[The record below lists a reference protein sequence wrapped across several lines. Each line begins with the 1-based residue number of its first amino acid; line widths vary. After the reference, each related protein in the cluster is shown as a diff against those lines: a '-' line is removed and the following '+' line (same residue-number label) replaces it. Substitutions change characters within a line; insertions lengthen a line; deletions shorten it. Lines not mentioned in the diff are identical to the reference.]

1 MAQPLDKDRQA
12 LRCDLFFPVLHSKVA
27 VMRLSEFIV
36 QEVDRIVDE
45 WERFAAT
52 ITPAANTMD
61 SIALRDHA
69 KVILLAASRDM
80 NTAQTASE
88 QQAKA
93 EGEGAE
99 KTPSLDQVFVERL
112 PNYAGAVLILML
124 AMLCASQLLIRVIT
138 LTPR

>member
-1 MAQPLDKDRQA
+1 
-12 LRCDLFFPVLHSKVA
+12 
-27 VMRLSEFIV
+27 MRLSEFIV

-52 ITPAANTMD
+52 ITPAANNMD

-99 KTPSLDQVFVERL
+99 KNPSLDQ
-112 PNYAGAVLILML
+112 AA
-124 AMLCASQLLIRVIT
+124 ASHGELRHTVGFDLV
-138 LTPR
+138 